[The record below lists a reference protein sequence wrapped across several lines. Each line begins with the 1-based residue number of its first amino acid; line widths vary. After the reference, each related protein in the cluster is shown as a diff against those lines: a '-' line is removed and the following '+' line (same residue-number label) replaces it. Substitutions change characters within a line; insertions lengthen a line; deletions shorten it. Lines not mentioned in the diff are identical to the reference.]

1 MFKLFRN
8 LKRRDY
14 VFILLTLI
22 AITTQVWLELKMPDY
37 MSEITILVQSGN
49 GAMNDILY
57 NGGFMILC
65 ALGAFL
71 ANAISGYFISVIAA
85 DFSMNT
91 RKELFDKVERLSM
104 NEIKEFSTSYAMTRL
119 TPRTKRLLI

>member
-91 RKELFDKVERLSM
+91 RK
-104 NEIKEFSTSYAMTRL
+104 
-119 TPRTKRLLI
+119 